1 MDEGSEHHTEGSDK
15 NYPKEKEMQEDKV
28 VVWGVFTKLRK
39 KEKWKA
45 REKGKDKPNWMQ
57 SSREY

>member
-15 NYPKEKEMQEDKV
+15 NYPKEKEMQDKV
-28 VVWGVFTKLRK
+28 VVWGSFTKLRK
-39 KEKWKA
+39 EEKWKE
-45 REKGKDKPNWMQ
+45 REKGKDTSNWMQ